1 MSPHPRAVP
10 SFATAFAIA
19 IVAQGAHAQCPPGAP
34 MPRDL
39 TLETTVPEGGAAD
52 VRWRAAKDAQ
62 KANDLTA
69 TQKHLLAALEFHPS
83 SPALLFDLAQA
94 FRTDKD
100 LGPLWAERFVR
111 AAADAQGRV
120 KFDPAQRKTMGT
132 LQGFETSL
140 KPHLD
145 LALARA
151 NAIQEL
157 ARFVDKQKVAA
168 KGNAPR
174 ALLVRWAAEALLEA
188 GLGAPQALGAVAA
201 AVAKAQ
207 ESFVAEHATV
217 CDALLRVVQAK
228 VPTAGSPEAAGVDI
242 AKLLERRVRAAR
254 LLLGLRR
261 QAGLKDL
268 KGPPPA
274 DVSAWA
280 DAAQKAL
287 DDHAASA
294 GWKVWTI
301 AELEA
306 MTPEQ
311 RLAFTHD
318 HREWNTPGLAMSSTG
333 RYRIET
339 TCGHTTLLET
349 AKTVE
354 LHHARLVAH
363 FGADPFVERPGV
375 VRVVPGSD
383 DLETEGAPYW
393 WAGGFQ
399 GGDRTVL
406 RFSWG
411 NIPGLGRGLTH
422 ELTHRFDGVLHPFVG
437 AWYAEGH
444 ASWTGAHY
452 GKMAA
457 TDFVES
463 YLDSGTVAHTYYK
476 GYGGKEKFVELLTG
490 KIAEYRDNY
499 FAGYSLYAFLRSFPP
514 SAPKYREPLA
524 RFERNARGGQ
534 KDPLAFF
541 TSHFA
546 DGKDGRPA
554 KFDDLHAEWHAFVK
568 GCYDAHDDAKK
579 APEWLRSYGD
589 RGEGD
594 PAPPVMDEPTWSWE
608 RNRAEPFWGQDH
620 AAAATL
626 LLHEVGDVDG
636 TIAAGTWSLTVDG
649 FRPETC
655 AAMLAAL
662 RATKAT
668 DAAAAFAVLARR
680 HFPALGEAD
689 GTALLAAL
697 PKCKALLD
705 GQQVRVR
712 GLASEAASAAAALAD
727 DHARLAGMFGL
738 RRMTDAPTGAPPQVP
753 RHLGG
758 HGFTESELTGFQDR
772 RHAGLWYPTPLGD
785 LHVGREKPR
794 EATGSLDRRAHQRDA
809 FVHTV
814 AWLAPGHYVLRG
826 RVHFTTSYVSGAIV
840 FGHTRRDRDLRL
852 QFSSGDFD
860 YATGRSEQNRSGG
873 SVGFDLR
880 GLWERDGNMPNE
892 ADSRSIKLAD
902 GQPGFTFELDVRGPR
917 VAVTIDGKPL
927 LRYAV
932 HDGSPIEGHVGFAMG
947 MGAVRVELPTVQRFD
962 GELADVV
969 GGLDLTRQ
977 PTVDLEELLLLP
989 VRGVPLHANGTLVL
1003 LVPKEDDAVATEVL
1017 PRVLPVLASLLQNTL
1032 EHPQPWVLALPKN
1045 MPENVR
1051 AAAKAMVEEVRKAPL
1066 PQIDHDVKAPFA
1078 TGEPWVLFVDAHGVL
1093 RAACGA
1099 FEPGVH
1105 TRVRDWARK
1114 LRAR

>member
-1 MSPHPRAVP
+1 MTPLPQAVP
-10 SFATAFAIA
+10 SFLALLTVAATLA
-19 IVAQGAHAQCPPGAP
+19 AQCPPGAP

-62 KANDLTA
+62 KANDLA
-69 TQKHLLAALEFHPS
+69 GTQKHLLAALEFHPS
-83 SPALLFDLAQA
+83 SPALLFDLALA
-94 FRTDKD
+94 FRGDKD

-132 LQGFETSL
+132 LPGFETSL
-140 KPHLD
+140 KPSTD
-145 LALARA
+145 LAFARA
-151 NAIQEL
+151 NAITEL
-157 ARFVDKQKVAA
+157 ARFVDKQKPAA

-174 ALLVRWAAEALLEA
+174 ALLVRWAAEAILEA
-188 GLGAPQALGAVAA
+188 GLGTPQALGAAA
-201 AVAKAQ
+201 ATVQKAQ
-207 ESFVAEHATV
+207 DSFVAEHATV

-228 VPTAGSPEAAGVDI
+228 VPAPGSPEAAGVDV

-268 KGPPPA
+268 KGPAPA
-274 DVSAWA
+274 VVSAWA

-287 DDHAASA
+287 DEHAATA

-306 MTPEQ
+306 MTPAQ
-311 RLAFTHD
+311 RLEFTRA
-318 HREWNTPGLAMSSTG
+318 HREWNTPGLAMSPNG

-354 LHHARLVAH
+354 LHHARLVTH
-363 FGADPFVERPGV
+363 FGADPFLQRPGV
-375 VRVVPGSD
+375 VRIVPGSD

-411 NIPGLGRGLTH
+411 SIPGLGRGLTH

-437 AWYAEGH
+437 AWYGEGH

-452 GKMAA
+452 GKMAE
-457 TDFVES
+457 TDFVET

-476 GYGGKEKFVELLTG
+476 GYGGKEKFIELLTG
-490 KIAEYRDNY
+490 KVAEYRDNY

-514 SAPKYREPLA
+514 EAPKYKAPFA
-524 RFERNARGGQ
+524 QFERNARAGQ

-541 TSHFA
+541 TSTFA

-554 KFDDLHAEWHAFVK
+554 KFDDLHAEWHAFLK
-568 GCYDAHDDAKK
+568 GCYDAHDDPKK
-579 APEWLRSYGD
+579 APEWLRRYGG
-589 RGEGD
+589 RGDGD
-594 PAPPVMDEPTWSWE
+594 VGQPVMDEPTWSWE

-620 AAAATL
+620 AAAAAL
-626 LLHEVGDVDG
+626 LLGEVGDVDG

-655 AAMLAAL
+655 AAMLTAL
-662 RATKAT
+662 RATKAI

-680 HFPALGEAD
+680 HFPGLGDTD
-689 GTALLAAL
+689 GGPLLAAL

-705 GQQVRVR
+705 TM
-712 GLASEAASAAAALAD
+712 LARAQALVTASPSAAAALAD
-727 DHARLAGMFGL
+727 DHARLAGMFG
-738 RRMTDAPTGAPPQVP
+738 RTRSTDVPNGAPPPVP

-758 HGFTESELTGFQDR
+758 HGFTEGELTDFQDR
-772 RHAGLWYPTPLGD
+772 RHPGLWYPTPLGD

-794 EATGSLDRRAHQRDA
+794 EATGSLDRQAHQRDA
-809 FVHTV
+809 FVHSV
-814 AWLAPGHYVLRG
+814 AWLAPGHYVVRG
-826 RVHFTTSYVSGAIV
+826 RVHFTTSFVSGAIV
-840 FGHTRRDRDLRL
+840 FGHGRRDRDLRL
-852 QFSSGDFD
+852 GFSSGDFD

-873 SVGFDLR
+873 HVQFDLR
-880 GLWERDGNMPNE
+880 GLWERDGQMPND
-892 ADSRSIKLAD
+892 ASSMGVKLAE
-902 GQPGFTFELDVRGPR
+902 GQPSFEFALHVRGPR
-917 VAVTIDGKPL
+917 VAVEIDGKPL

-932 HDGSPIEGHVGFAMG
+932 HDGTPIEGHVGFAMG
-947 MGAVRVELPTVQRFD
+947 MGAIRVELPTVQRFD

-969 GGLDLTRQ
+969 CGLDLGRQ
-977 PTVDLEELLLLP
+977 PKFELDELLLLP
-989 VRGVPLHANGTLVL
+989 VRGVPLHPDGTLVL
-1003 LVPKEDDAVATEVL
+1003 WLPKEDDAVATEVL
-1017 PRVLPVLASLLQNTL
+1017 PRAVPVLASLLQNPL
-1032 EHPQPWVLALPKN
+1032 EHPQPWLLAVPKSL
-1045 MPENVR
+1045 PENAR
-1051 AAAKAMVEEVRKAPL
+1051 AAAKAALEEVREAPL
-1066 PQIDHDVKAPFA
+1066 PIVEHDVGAPFA
-1078 TGEPWVLFVDAHGVL
+1078 SGEPWVLFVDAHGVL
-1093 RAACGA
+1093 RAACSA

-1105 TRVRDWARK
+1105 SRIRTWSRK